1 MKKTTALIL
10 LLVASTCL
18 GCTTT
23 KGPSSSWNL
32 WSKKKKTPAV
42 GNPTRIVAIWSHDV
56 LNTPGQLATAGFGG
70 RIYFYNDKNQAIPVD
85 GILTIHGYDDTQ
97 GPQAQGKYPDKTYVF
112 TKDQLKHHYG
122 ESELGCSYSI
132 WIPWQAVGGDQRKVS
147 LVPSFKTVAGN
158 LLVGHQTQNLLPGN
172 RPTETGRSRQELA
185 LSQLLDNSDQKHNH
199 PRGYQAPATQPGQ
212 PMAKDPGLTTT
223 TINVTRSMTQQMQ
236 NSPVVPALIVPNGRQ
251 PQPRYAHPVPTP
263 PSPAF
268 PMIAPASLERPVT
281 QPQAAAPAATP
292 QPNRTIRAPT
302 PLRQR
307 PVTPTAYPANYRFP
321 PTSSATT
328 PILR

>member
-1 MKKTTALIL
+1 MKKTTALTI

-23 KGPSSSWNL
+23 KSTSSSWNL
-32 WSKKKKTPAV
+32 WSKKEKTPVA
-42 GNPTRIVAIWSHDV
+42 GNPARIVAIWSHDV
-56 LNTPGQLATAGFGG
+56 LNTPGELATAGFGG
-70 RIYFYNDKNQAIPVD
+70 RIYFYDDKNRAIPVD

-97 GPQAQGKYPDKTYVF
+97 GPQAHGKYPDKTFVF

-132 WIPWQAVGGDQRKVS
+132 WIPWQAAGGDQRKVS
-147 LVPSFKTVAGN
+147 LVPSFKTMAGN

-172 RPTETGRSRQELA
+172 RPTETGPSRQEVA
-185 LSQLLDNSDQKHNH
+185 LSRLLDNGVQKQHA
-199 PRGYQAPATQPGQ
+199 PQGYRSASTQPVQGN
-212 PMAKDPGLTTT
+212 AKEPGLTTT

-236 NSPVVPALIVPNGRQ
+236 NSPVAPALIVPNRRQ
-251 PQPRYAHPVPTP
+251 PQYANPFPGSTSPSFPTV
-263 PSPAF
+263 
-268 PMIAPASLERPVT
+268 APASLERSVMR
-281 QPQAAAPAATP
+281 PQAAAPAATP
-292 QPNRTIRAPT
+292 QPSRTIQPPT
-302 PLRQR
+302 PLRER